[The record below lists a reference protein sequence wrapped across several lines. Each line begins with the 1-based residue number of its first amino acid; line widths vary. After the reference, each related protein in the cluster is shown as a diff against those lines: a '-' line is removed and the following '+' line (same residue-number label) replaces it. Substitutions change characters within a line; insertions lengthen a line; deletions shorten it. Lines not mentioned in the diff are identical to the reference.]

1 MNSVSEVLGAVCAS
15 ECNYT
20 QLKFQDTPT
29 DFDITAV
36 SQADGKKIGESYVY
50 WTVHHLDS

>member
-1 MNSVSEVLGAVCAS
+1 MNSVSEVLGAVCTS

-29 DFDITAV
+29 DFDITTM
-36 SQADGKKIGESYVY
+36 SEADGKKIGELYAV
-50 WTVHHLDS
+50 

>member
-1 MNSVSEVLGAVCAS
+1 MNSVSEVLGAVCAP

-20 QLKFQDTPT
+20 QLQFQDTPT

-36 SQADGKKIGESYVY
+36 SEADGKKIGGLYAV
-50 WTVHHLDS
+50 